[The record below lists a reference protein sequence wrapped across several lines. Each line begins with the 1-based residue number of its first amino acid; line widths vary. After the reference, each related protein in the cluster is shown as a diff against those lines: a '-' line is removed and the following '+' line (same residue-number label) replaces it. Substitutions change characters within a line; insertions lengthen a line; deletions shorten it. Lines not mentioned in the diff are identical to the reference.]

1 MTRRPKGGILNLKQ
15 LEYFVAIAEE
25 GQITAAA
32 RRLRISQPPLS
43 YELAQLERELDT
55 QLVRRGPRGVTLT
68 EAGRLLYE
76 RACRIL
82 AMATA
87 TAREVSSVGKG
98 LTGALCLATCGSVAG
113 LVPGARLAEL
123 AGRYP
128 DVALE
133 LREGDVPEVLDLVSS
148 GIAEVGIVRTPFSTQ
163 GLRARYAPSEPLVA
177 VMPPA
182 FERGDELTVLLAQL
196 EDVPL
201 TCDARTA
208 SALGKTPFC
217 VTDDARSVCS
227 CAAAGLGVGLVPRSL
242 LAVCDTGPCYIKTLV
257 EKSLETRAAVIWKA
271 DRALS
276 PLAERAVALLGE
288 LR

>member
-1 MTRRPKGGILNLKQ
+1 MNLKQ

-32 RRLRISQPPLS
+32 RRLHISQPPLS
-43 YELAQLERELDT
+43 YELAQLERELGT

-76 RACRIL
+76 RAGHIL

-98 LTGALCLATCGSVAG
+98 LTGTLCIAVCGSVAG
-113 LVPGARLAEL
+113 LAPSARLAEL
-123 AGRYP
+123 SERHP
-128 DVALE
+128 DVSLE
-133 LREGDVPEVLDLVSS
+133 VREGDVSAVVELVSS
-148 GIAEVGIVRTPFSTQ
+148 GIAEIGVVRTPFSTQ
-163 GLRARYAPSEPLVA
+163 GLRVRYAPAEPLVA

-182 FERGDELTVLLAQL
+182 MERGSELTVTLAEL
-196 EDVPL
+196 EGAPL
-201 TCDARTA
+201 ACDRRTA
-208 SALGKTPFC
+208 SVLDATPFC
-217 VTDDARSVCS
+217 LTEDERTTCA
-227 CAAAGLGVGLVPRSL
+227 CAAAGLGIGLVPQSL
-242 LAVCDTGPCYIKTLV
+242 LTVCDTGECFIKTV
-257 EKSLETRAAVIWKA
+257 TEKDLESRAAVIWKA
-271 DRALS
+271 GRALS